1 MEMYDM
7 NFILQHMAE
16 LCMIPHNDM
25 LLFKNFDLE
34 LKSVGQNLAGA
45 EVWAKLCQ
53 GRIML
58 RLIFAWG

>member
-1 MEMYDM
+1 
-7 NFILQHMAE
+7 MAE

-25 LLFKNFDLE
+25 LLFKNFDSE

-45 EVWAKLCQ
+45 EVWAKLCP